1 MRRNAAREASRVA
14 GLPWRRRSETFIA
27 ATEGAIEFM
36 RTTEARLLALLIF
49 GFFCDPGA
57 AGQEAADMH
66 LEDAGFIAR
75 VADTPA
81 QIARLRTVPARKFI
95 RRTKAGR
102 AYYMYVDP
110 DTCKC
115 VFLGSEQAMKTYR
128 DMAAARLQQPGNV
141 LEAGVAPE
149 RQIIQDINGDAAEL
163 ITDGDILDYAFGG
176 AAPVR

>member
-1 MRRNAAREASRVA
+1 MR
-14 GLPWRRRSETFIA
+14 
-27 ATEGAIEFM
+27 AIDP
-36 RTTEARLLALLIF
+36 RLLALLMV

-57 AGQEAADMH
+57 AGQEATDMH
-66 LEDAGFIAR
+66 LKDAGFIVR

-95 RRTKAGR
+95 RRRKAGR

-115 VFLGSEQAMKTYR
+115 VFLGNEDAMKTYR
-128 DMAAARLQQPGNV
+128 DMAAARLQQPI
-141 LEAGVAPE
+141 ASPPSGVEPE
-149 RQIIQDINGDAAEL
+149 RQIVQDIDGDAAEM
-163 ITDGDILDYAFGG
+163 ITDGDILDYAFSG

>member
-1 MRRNAAREASRVA
+1 LAAPEWDFLDRNPRGGMSMRANKAN
-14 GLPWRRRSETFIA
+14 
-27 ATEGAIEFM
+27 
-36 RTTEARLLALLIF
+36 LLVLLIF

-57 AGQEAADMH
+57 AGQEAIDMH
-66 LEDAGFIAR
+66 LRDAGFIAR

-95 RRTKAGR
+95 RRRKAGR

-115 VFLGSEQAMKTYR
+115 AFLGDEDAMKTYR
-128 DMAAARLQQPGNV
+128 TMATARLQQPDAV
-141 LEAGVAPE
+141 PPSGVAPE
-149 RQIIQDINGDAAEL
+149 RQIIEDINGDAAEL

>member
-1 MRRNAAREASRVA
+1 MRANKAN
-14 GLPWRRRSETFIA
+14 
-27 ATEGAIEFM
+27 
-36 RTTEARLLALLIF
+36 LLVLLIF

-57 AGQEAADMH
+57 AGQEAIDMH
-66 LEDAGFIAR
+66 LRDAGFIAR

-95 RRTKAGR
+95 RRRKAGR

-115 VFLGSEQAMKTYR
+115 AFLGDEDAMKTYR
-128 DMAAARLQQPGNV
+128 TMATARLQQPDAV
-141 LEAGVAPE
+141 PPSGVAPE
-149 RQIIQDINGDAAEL
+149 RQIIEDINGDAAEL